1 MDNLELPKD
10 LADLEQRLAA
20 RSMPEPSPE
29 LRDRIITAIRRQ
41 SVGSPP
47 AEPAGIWTF
56 AAAAGALLLLLL
68 NLSMSA
74 ANCTDWEVWERPRQ
88 EDVASAA
95 RRLREVLPELSEQE
109 ARYLT
114 RAMESGSRLV
124 MMPDLKRRPGGLMEF
139 TLTSSTSI
147 RKETGNGLLPGMD

>member
-1 MDNLELPKD
+1 MANLELPKD

-20 RSMPEPSPE
+20 RPMPEPSPE
-29 LRDRIITAIRRQ
+29 LPERIMAAMRRQ
-41 SVGSPP
+41 PVGSPP
-47 AEPAGIWTF
+47 AEPAGIWGF
-56 AAAAGALLLLLL
+56 AAAAAAMLLLLL

-88 EDVASAA
+88 QDVASSA
-95 RRLREVLPELSEQE
+95 RKLREIVPELSEQE

-124 MMPDLKRRPGGLMEF
+124 MMPDLKTRPDGLME
-139 TLTSSTSI
+139 LMLMPSARI
-147 RKETGNGLLPGMD
+147 RKETGNGLFPGMD